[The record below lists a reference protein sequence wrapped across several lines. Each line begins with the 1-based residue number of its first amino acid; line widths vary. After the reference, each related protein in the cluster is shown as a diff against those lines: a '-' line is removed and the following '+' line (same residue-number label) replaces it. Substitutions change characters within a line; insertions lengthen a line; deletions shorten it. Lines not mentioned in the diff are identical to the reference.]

1 MENYAFH
8 FSIIDMLSIHTIKTL
23 LAFTVIFLFTVFHH
37 QSEEKKTLYLIGDS
51 TVRNGGEGSLQ
62 LGWGNVLQEFFDSTQ
77 LKVSNQAMAGR
88 STRTFIKE
96 GRWDRVLETL
106 KPGDYVIM
114 QFGHNEGSVPDT
126 TRAGYRG
133 VLRGMGDDT
142 KELTWPDGTV
152 ETVHTYGWY
161 LEKFIK
167 DTKAKGAIPIVA
179 SMIPRNRFHD
189 GEVERANQ
197 DFGKWARSAARRQG
211 AQFID
216 LNAIVADQYDKWGQE
231 VVKGL
236 FERDHTHT
244 NQAGARINAWSVT
257 EGIRQLKDIDLKDY
271 LNHDKP
277 TLYLIGD
284 STVKN
289 GQGDGAGGLW
299 GWGEF
304 MAPFFDTDK
313 IKVQNHALG
322 GTSSRTFQTY
332 GMWQKVL
339 DKLEPGD
346 YLIMQFGHN
355 DSSPLDDE
363 ARARG
368 TIKSAE
374 LEAQNIYNPITKSQ
388 ETVYSYGQ
396 YLRQMIF
403 AAKAKGAIPIVC
415 SLIPRNNWKDGK
427 VITADMDYGLWA
439 KQAAEDTQTA
449 FIDLN
454 QLIADQYDE
463 LGEEYV
469 KAHFFNDT
477 DHTHTI
483 EEGAKFNAKVVV
495 DAIQDMDQL
504 ELKSF
509 IKHE

>member
-1 MENYAFH
+1 MKFKIPLH
-8 FSIIDMLSIHTIKTL
+8 FLSL
-23 LAFTVIFLFTVFHH
+23 LILSFAFTAFQQQT
-37 QSEEKKTLYLIGDS
+37 QKKKTLYLIGDS
-51 TVRNGGEGSLQ
+51 TVRNGGEGNLQ
-62 LGWGNVLQEFFDSTQ
+62 RGWGNFLQEFFDSTK
-77 LKVSNQAMAGR
+77 LEVSNQAMAGR

-96 GRWDRVLETL
+96 GRWDKVLETL

-126 TRAGYRG
+126 TKAGYRG
-133 VLRGMGDDT
+133 VLRGNGDDT
-142 KELTWPDGTV
+142 KELTWPDGTT

-161 LEKFIK
+161 LEKFIR
-167 DTKAKGAIPIVA
+167 DTKAKGATPIVA
-179 SMIPRNRFHD
+179 SMIPRNKFQE

-197 DFGKWARSAARRQG
+197 DFGKWAMEAAKKQG
-211 AQFID
+211 ALFID
-216 LNAIVADQYDKWGQE
+216 LNSIVADQYDKWGQE

-244 NQAGARINAWSVT
+244 NEAGARINAWSVT
-257 EGIRQLKDIDLKDY
+257 EGIRNLEECSLKDY
-271 LNHDKP
+271 LTKDKP
-277 TLYLIGD
+277 TLFLIGD

-299 GWGEF
+299 GWGDF
-304 MAPFFDTDK
+304 IDPYFDKDK

-332 GMWQKVL
+332 GHWDKVL
-339 DKLEPGD
+339 EKLEPGD

-368 TIKSAE
+368 TIKSAG
-374 LEAQNIYNPITKSQ
+374 LEAEHIYNPITKRQ

-396 YLRQMIF
+396 YLRQMIL
-403 AAKAKGAIPIVC
+403 AAKAKGVTPIVC

-427 VITADMDYGLWA
+427 VITAETDYSLWA
-439 KQAAEDTQTA
+439 KQVAEDTGTA

-454 QLIADQYDE
+454 QLVADQYNQ

-483 EEGAKFNAKVVV
+483 EEGAELNASIVVE
-495 DAIQDMDQL
+495 AIKTISEND
-504 ELKSF
+504 LKRF
-509 IKHE
+509 LR

>member
-1 MENYAFH
+1 MNLSKPTNSVLILVLALLLTAFH
-8 FSIIDMLSIHTIKTL
+8 QPFG
-23 LAFTVIFLFTVFHH
+23 
-37 QSEEKKTLYLIGDS
+37 EKKTIYLIGDS
-51 TVRNGGEGSLQ
+51 TVRNGGEGNLQ
-62 LGWGNVLQEFFDSTQ
+62 RGWGNFLQEFFDST
-77 LKVSNQAMAGR
+77 KVEVSNQAMAGR

-96 GRWDRVLETL
+96 GRWEKVLETL
-106 KPGDYVIM
+106 NPGDYVIM
-114 QFGHNEGSVPDT
+114 QFGHNEGSVTDT
-126 TRAGYRG
+126 TKAGYRG
-133 VLRGMGDDT
+133 VLRGMGDET
-142 KELTWPDGTV
+142 KELTWPDGTK

-161 LEKFIK
+161 LEKFIS
-167 DTKAKGAIPIVA
+167 DTKAKGATPIVA
-179 SMIPRNRFHD
+179 SMIPRNTFQD

-197 DFGKWARSAARRQG
+197 DFGKWARDAARRQG
-211 AQFID
+211 AFFID
-216 LNAIVADQYDKWGQE
+216 LNSIVADQYDKWGQE

-244 NQAGARINAWSVT
+244 NEAGARINAWSVT
-257 EGIRQLKDIDLKDY
+257 EGLRGLKDCDIKDY
-271 LNHDKP
+271 LKKDKP
-277 TLYLIGD
+277 TLFLIGD

-299 GWGEF
+299 GWGDF
-304 MAPFFDTDK
+304 IAPYFDSDQ

-332 GMWQKVL
+332 GMWQTVL

-368 TIKSAE
+368 TIKSAG

-396 YLRQMIF
+396 YLRQMIL
-403 AAKAKGAIPIVC
+403 AAKAKGVTPIVC
-415 SLIPRNNWKDGK
+415 SLIPRNSWEEGK
-427 VITADMDYGLWA
+427 VVTAEKDYGLWA
-439 KQAAEDTQTA
+439 KQVAEDTETT

-454 QLIADQYDE
+454 QLVADQYDE
-463 LGEEYV
+463 LGETYV
-469 KAHFFNDT
+469 KAHYFIDT

-483 EEGAKFNAKVVV
+483 EAGAELNAKIVAE
-495 DAIQDMDQL
+495 AIESLNGID
-504 ELKSF
+504 LKDF
-509 IKHE
+509 LKNE

>member
-1 MENYAFH
+1 MKFKDP
-8 FSIIDMLSIHTIKTL
+8 IRTVLIL
-23 LAFTVIFLFTVFHH
+23 LLTFLFTSF
-37 QSEEKKTLYLIGDS
+37 QQQTKSSKILYLIGDS
-51 TVRNGGEGSLQ
+51 TVRNGGEGNLQ
-62 LGWGNVLQEFFDSTQ
+62 RGWGNYLQEFFDSTR
-77 LKVSNQAMAGR
+77 LEVSNQAMAGR

-96 GRWDRVLETL
+96 GRWDKVLETL
-106 KPGDYVIM
+106 QPGDYVMM

-133 VLRGMGDDT
+133 VLRGMGDET
-142 KELTWPDGTV
+142 KELTWPDDTK

-167 DTKAKGAIPIVA
+167 DTKAKGATPIVA
-179 SMIPRNRFHD
+179 SMIPRNKYQD

-197 DFGKWARSAARRQG
+197 DFGKWARDAARRHG
-211 AQFID
+211 VPFID
-216 LNAIVADQYDKWGQE
+216 LNSIVADQYDIWGQE

-244 NQAGARINAWSVT
+244 NEAGARINAWSVT
-257 EGIRQLKDIDLKDY
+257 EGLRGLKDCDLKDY
-271 LNHDKP
+271 LKKDKP
-277 TLYLIGD
+277 TLFLIGD

-299 GWGEF
+299 GWGDF
-304 MAPFFDTDK
+304 IAPYFDLDK

-339 DKLEPGD
+339 DQLEPGD
-346 YLIMQFGHN
+346 FLIMQFGHN
-355 DSSPLDDE
+355 DSSPIDDDS
-363 ARARG
+363 RARG
-368 TIKSAE
+368 TIKSAG
-374 LEAQNIYNPITKSQ
+374 LEAENIYNPITKSQ

-396 YLRQMIF
+396 YLRQMIL
-403 AAKAKGAIPIVC
+403 AAKAKNATPVVC
-415 SLIPRNNWKDGK
+415 SLIPRNNWEEGQVVTAEDG
-427 VITADMDYGLWA
+427 YGLWA
-439 KQAAEDTQTA
+439 KQVAEDTGTA

-454 QLIADQYDE
+454 QLVAYQYDS
-463 LGEEYV
+463 LGEDYV

-483 EEGAKFNAKVVV
+483 EEGAELNAKLVI
-495 DAIQDMDQL
+495 DAIKDLDQL

-509 IKHE
+509 LKKE

>member
-1 MENYAFH
+1 MKFKVPFH
-8 FSIIDMLSIHTIKTL
+8 FLSL
-23 LAFTVIFLFTVFHH
+23 LILSFAFTAFQQQTV
-37 QSEEKKTLYLIGDS
+37 EKKILYLIGDS
-51 TVRNGGEGSLQ
+51 TVRNGGEGNLQ
-62 LGWGNVLQEFFDSTQ
+62 RGWGNFLQEFFDTTK
-77 LKVSNQAMAGR
+77 LEVSNQAMTGR

-96 GRWDRVLETL
+96 GRWDKVLETL

-126 TRAGYRG
+126 TKAGYRG
-133 VLRGMGDDT
+133 VLRGIGDDT
-142 KELTWPDGTV
+142 KELTWPDGTT

-161 LEKFIK
+161 LEKFIS

-179 SMIPRNRFHD
+179 SMIPRNKFHD
-189 GEVERANQ
+189 GETERANQ
-197 DFGKWARSAARRQG
+197 DFGKWAREAARKQG
-211 AQFID
+211 AFFVD
-216 LNAIVADQYDKWGQE
+216 LNSIVADQYDKWGQE

-244 NQAGARINAWSVT
+244 NEAGARINAWSVT
-257 EGIRQLKDIDLKDY
+257 EGIRNLEECSLKDY
-271 LNHDKP
+271 LTKDIP
-277 TLYLIGD
+277 TLFLIGD

-289 GQGDGAGGLW
+289 GLGDGAGGLW
-299 GWGEF
+299 GWGDF
-304 MAPFFDTDK
+304 IAPYFDKNK

-332 GMWQKVL
+332 GHWDKVL
-339 DKLEPGD
+339 EKIEPGD

-368 TIKSAE
+368 TIKSAG
-374 LEAQNIYNPITKSQ
+374 LEAEHIYNPITKRQ

-396 YLRQMIF
+396 YLRQMIL
-403 AAKAKGAIPIVC
+403 AAKAKGVTPIVC
-415 SLIPRNNWKDGK
+415 SLIPRNNWKNGK
-427 VITADMDYGLWA
+427 VITAETDYGLWA
-439 KQAAEDTQTA
+439 KQVTEDTGTA

-454 QLIADQYDE
+454 QLVADQYNQ

-483 EEGAKFNAKVVV
+483 EEGAGLNARIVVE
-495 DAIQDMDQL
+495 AIKIIPEND
-504 ELKSF
+504 LKGF
-509 IKHE
+509 LR

>member
-1 MENYAFH
+1 MNLSKPTCSIVILVLALLFTAFH
-8 FSIIDMLSIHTIKTL
+8 HPFD
-23 LAFTVIFLFTVFHH
+23 
-37 QSEEKKTLYLIGDS
+37 EKKTVYLIGDS
-51 TVRNGGEGSLQ
+51 TVRNGGEGNLQ
-62 LGWGNVLQEFFDSTQ
+62 RGWGNFLQEFFDSTK
-77 LKVSNQAMAGR
+77 LEVSNQAMAGR

-96 GRWDRVLETL
+96 GRWEKVLETL

-126 TRAGYRG
+126 TKAGYRG
-133 VLRGMGDDT
+133 VLRGIGDET
-142 KELTWPDGTV
+142 KELTWPDGTK

-161 LEKFIK
+161 LEKFISE
-167 DTKAKGAIPIVA
+167 TKAKGAIPIVA
-179 SMIPRNRFHD
+179 SMIPRNKFQD
-189 GEVERANQ
+189 GDVERANQ
-197 DFGKWARSAARRQG
+197 DFGKWAKEAARRQG
-211 AQFID
+211 AFFID
-216 LNAIVADQYDKWGQE
+216 LNSIVADQYDQWGQD

-244 NQAGARINAWSVT
+244 NEAGARINAWSVT
-257 EGIRQLKDIDLKDY
+257 QGLRELKDCDLKNY
-271 LNHDKP
+271 LKKDKP
-277 TLYLIGD
+277 TLFLIGD

-299 GWGEF
+299 GWGDF
-304 MAPFFDTDK
+304 IAPYFDLDK

-332 GMWQKVL
+332 GMWQTVL

-368 TIKSAE
+368 TIKSAG
-374 LEAQNIYNPITKSQ
+374 LEAENIYNPITKSQ

-396 YLRQMIF
+396 YLRQMIL
-403 AAKAKGAIPIVC
+403 AAKAKGVTPIVC
-415 SLIPRNNWKDGK
+415 SLIPRNSWEDGK
-427 VITADMDYGLWA
+427 VVTAEIDYGLWA
-439 KQAAEDTQTA
+439 KQVAEDTETA

-454 QLIADQYDE
+454 QLVADQYDE

-469 KAHFFNDT
+469 KAHYFNDT

-483 EEGAKFNAKVVV
+483 EEGAELNAKLVAK
-495 DAIQDMDQL
+495 AIEDHKETGLNQF
-504 ELKSF
+504 LKD
-509 IKHE
+509 K